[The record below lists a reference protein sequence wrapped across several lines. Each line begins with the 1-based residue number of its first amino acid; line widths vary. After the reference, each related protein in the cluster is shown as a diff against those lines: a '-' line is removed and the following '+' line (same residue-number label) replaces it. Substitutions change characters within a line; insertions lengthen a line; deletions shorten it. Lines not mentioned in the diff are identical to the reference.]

1 MLQKETIKDNTLELL
16 KKLQREETLS
26 TTRLVGGTAL
36 ALQIGHRISV
46 DLDLF
51 SKEPLDISAIEQI
64 LTHKFNFSAHFI
76 SKGSVRGEI
85 DGIKIDILHHPY
97 EWIDEPV
104 CEEDIIMA
112 SLQDITAMKLNTIIH
127 NGTRPKDF
135 LDIAYLSQY
144 FSYDDM
150 RSLLVQKYPEYDP
163 ILLDRCINY
172 FDDIETDFVAD
183 IRLVDGRVN
192 FNKVKQRLIQMTDN
206 PFDKFDNPPS
216 RSREI

>member
-1 MLQKETIKDNTLELL
+1 MLQEETIKDNTLELL

-51 SKEPLDISAIEQI
+51 SKEPLDINAIEQI

-135 LDIAYLSQY
+135 LDVAYLSQY

>member
-51 SKEPLDISAIEQI
+51 SKDPLDINAIEQI

-112 SLQDITAMKLNTIIH
+112 SLQDITAMKLNSIIH

-135 LDIAYLSQY
+135 LDVAYLSQY

>member
-51 SKEPLDISAIEQI
+51 SKEPLDINAIEQI
-64 LTHKFNFSAHFI
+64 LTHKFNFSTHFI

-163 ILLDRCINY
+163 ILLNRCINY

>member
-51 SKEPLDISAIEQI
+51 SKEPLDINAIEQI

-112 SLQDITAMKLNTIIH
+112 SLQDITAMKLNSIIH

-135 LDIAYLSQY
+135 LDVAYLSQY
-144 FSYDDM
+144 FSYDNM

-192 FNKVKQRLIQMTDN
+192 FNKVRQRLIQMTDN